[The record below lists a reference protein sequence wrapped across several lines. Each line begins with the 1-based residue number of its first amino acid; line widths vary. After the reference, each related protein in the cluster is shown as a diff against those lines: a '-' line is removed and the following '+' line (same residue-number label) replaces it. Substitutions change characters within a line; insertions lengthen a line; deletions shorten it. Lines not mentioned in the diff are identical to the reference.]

1 MREAVCPVCFHHC
14 RLQDGQYGRCRA
26 RKNKEGRIICDNY
39 GIVTALALD
48 SIVSVS
54 FEIVLNVTRFF
65 PRYRMTDRKG
75 TDVKEV

>member
-1 MREAVCPVCFHHC
+1 M
-14 RLQDGQYGRCRA
+14 
-26 RKNKEGRIICDNY
+26 RKNEKEEIICDNY